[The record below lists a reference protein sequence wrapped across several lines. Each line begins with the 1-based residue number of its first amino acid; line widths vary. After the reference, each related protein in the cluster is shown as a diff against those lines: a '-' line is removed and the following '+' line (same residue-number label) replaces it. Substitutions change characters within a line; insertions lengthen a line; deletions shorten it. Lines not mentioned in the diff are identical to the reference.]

1 MLIDFPLISSI
12 LIISLLGSLLIYLF
26 PAGEKGTKW
35 FAVVLSL
42 IPLALSSILLL
53 GIVAPDMVQLPSV
66 AIPGQEFLAYER
78 ADWIPQAGIHFEFGV
93 DVLSG
98 PLVFLTALLTT
109 LGMIFSWGEK
119 HRTREFFAVLLFME
133 ATVVGV
139 FASLDLFLFFVFWEG
154 GLVPMYFLIA
164 IWGGP
169 NKKYASIKFFLF
181 TQAASLL
188 VLLGIF
194 VFYWMSDPRTFS
206 MVEVMVQRPVPVGIF
221 TDLLFFS
228 LLLGF
233 GTKLPMV
240 PLHTWLPDAHV
251 EAPTAGSVLLAGVL
265 LKMGGYGLI
274 RFNVQML
281 TDFSD
286 GAFGVSDSLYIL
298 VAIIGIVSIIYGA
311 FVCLAQDDLKRLVAF
326 SSVSHMGFVTLGM
339 AAAVLGARAGVDAN
353 LAMTGAV
360 FQLFAHGLIS
370 AALFMIAGAL
380 GHNVGTRLISRLQ
393 GAAKR
398 IPNTAGFMMVAFMA
412 SLGLPGLVGFV
423 AEFSVILGVY
433 QGFDAYFGS
442 GLYVLIPAISI
453 VITAGYYLYAMQRAM
468 FGPERED
475 AGEMKDLHSFEILSL
490 AVLMLFIALF
500 GILPYILFDPILG
513 WAGGLP

>member
-1 MLIDFPLISSI
+1 MPIEFPLLSSI

-26 PAGEKGTKW
+26 PAREKGTKL
-35 FAVVLSL
+35 FAILLSL
-42 IPLALSSILLL
+42 LPLALSSVLVI
-53 GIVAPDMVQLPSV
+53 GIAAPHIVELTSV
-66 AIPGQEFLAYER
+66 PAGGQEFLAYEK
-78 ADWIPQAGIHFEFGV
+78 ADWIPEAGISFEFGV
-93 DVLSG
+93 DQLSG
-98 PLVFLTALLTT
+98 PLVFLTSLLTT

-133 ATVVGV
+133 GTIVGV
-139 FASLDLFLFFVFWEG
+139 FASLDLFLFFIFWEG
-154 GLVPMYFLIA
+154 GLLPMYFLIA

-169 NKKYASIKFFLF
+169 NRRYASIKFFLY

-188 VLLGIF
+188 VLLGIL
-194 VFYWMSDPRTFS
+194 VFYWMSEPRSFS
-206 MVEVMVQRPVPVGIF
+206 MIDMIDNPPVPVGLY
-221 TDLLFFS
+221 TNLLFFA

-240 PLHTWLPDAHV
+240 PLHTWLADAHV

-281 TDFSD
+281 P
-286 GAFGVSDSLYIL
+286 GVVESLYML
-298 VAIIGIVSIIYGA
+298 VAVIGVVSIIYGA

-326 SSVSHMGFVTLGM
+326 SSVSHMGFVMLGI
-339 AAAVLGARAGVDAN
+339 AAAVLKGSN
-353 LAMTGAV
+353 LAMTGAI

-380 GHNVGTRLISRLQ
+380 GHNVGTRLISRLR

-423 AEFSVILGVY
+423 AEFSIFLGVY
-433 QGFDAYFGS
+433 QSFG
-442 GLYVLIPAISI
+442 LWVLIPAVSVI
-453 VITAGYYLYAMQRAM
+453 ITAGYYLYAMQRAM
-468 FGPERED
+468 FGPEKED
-475 AGEMKDLHSFEILSL
+475 MGEMKDLHSFEIVSLS
-490 AVLMLFIALF
+490 VLVVFIALL
-500 GILPYILFDPILG
+500 GILPFILFDPIANWVSALG
-513 WAGGLP
+513 LGGLP

>member
-1 MLIDFPLISSI
+1 MLIDFPIISSI
-12 LIISLLGSLLIYLF
+12 LIVSLLGTLLIYLF
-26 PAGEKGTKW
+26 PAGDRGTKW
-35 FAVVLSL
+35 FAVLLSL
-42 IPLALSSILLL
+42 VPLALSTILLL
-53 GIVAPDMVQLPSV
+53 GIVAPGSV
-66 AIPGQEFLAYER
+66 ELTSISAGGQEFLAYEK
-78 ADWIPQAGIHFEFGV
+78 AEWIPQAGISFEFGV
-93 DVLSG
+93 DQLSG
-98 PLVFLTALLTT
+98 PLVFLTSLLTT

-119 HRTREFFAVLLFME
+119 HRTKEFFAMLLFMQ
-133 ATVVGV
+133 ATVAGV
-139 FASLDLFLFFVFWEG
+139 FVSLDLFLFFVFWEG

-164 IWGGP
+164 VWGGP
-169 NKKYASIKFFLF
+169 KKKYASMKFFLF

-188 VLLGIF
+188 VLLGVL
-194 VFYWMSDPRTFS
+194 VFYWMSGTFS
-206 MVEVMVQRPVPVGIF
+206 IVEIMDQGQVIPPGLY
-221 TDLLFFS
+221 TDLLFFA

-265 LKMGGYGLI
+265 LKMGGYGLL
-274 RFNVQML
+274 RFNVQLL

-286 GAFGVSDSLYIL
+286 GALGVSDGMYLL
-298 VAIIGIVSIIYGA
+298 VAVIGIVSIVYGA
-311 FVCLAQDDLKRLVAF
+311 FVCLAQDDFKRLVAF
-326 SSVSHMGFVTLGM
+326 SSVSHMGFVTLGI

-380 GHNVGTRLISRLQ
+380 GHNVGTRLISKLH

-423 AEFSVILGVY
+423 AEFSVFLGVY
-433 QGFDAYFGS
+433 QGFEAYFGS
-442 GLYVLIPAISI
+442 GLWVLIPAIAI
-453 VITAGYYLYAMQRAM
+453 VITAGYYLFAMQRAM
-468 FGPERED
+468 FGPEEED
-475 AGEMKDLHSFEILSL
+475 AGEMKDLHSFEILPL
-490 AVLMLFIALF
+490 AVLIFFIALL
-500 GILPYILFDPILG
+500 GILPYLLFDPIHS
-513 WAGGLP
+513 WVGGLV

>member
-12 LIISLLGSLLIYLF
+12 LIVSLLGTLLIYLF
-26 PAGEKGTKW
+26 PAGDRGTKW
-35 FAVVLSL
+35 FAVLLSL
-42 IPLALSSILLL
+42 VPLALSTILLL
-53 GIVAPDMVQLPSV
+53 GIVAPESV
-66 AIPGQEFLAYER
+66 ELTSISTGGQEFLAYEK
-78 ADWIPQAGIHFEFGV
+78 AEWIPQAGISFEFGV
-93 DVLSG
+93 DQLSG
-98 PLVFLTALLTT
+98 PLVFLTSLLTT

-119 HRTREFFAVLLFME
+119 HRTKEFFAMLLFMQ
-133 ATVVGV
+133 ATVAGV
-139 FASLDLFLFFVFWEG
+139 FVSLDLFLFFVFWEG

-164 IWGGP
+164 VWGGP
-169 NKKYASIKFFLF
+169 NKKYASMKFFLF

-188 VLLGIF
+188 VLLGIL
-194 VFYWMSDPRTFS
+194 VFYWMSGTFS
-206 MVEVMVQRPVPVGIF
+206 MVDMLRQGQVIPIGLYS
-221 TDLLFFS
+221 DLLFFA

-281 TDFSD
+281 P
-286 GAFGVSDSLYIL
+286 GVSDGLYVL
-298 VAIIGIVSIIYGA
+298 VAIIGIVSIVYGA

-326 SSVSHMGFVTLGM
+326 SSVSHMGFVTLGIG
-339 AAAVLGARAGVDAN
+339 AAMLGGSK

-380 GHNVGTRLISRLQ
+380 GHNVGTRLISKLH

-423 AEFSVILGVY
+423 AEFSVFLGVY
-433 QGFDAYFGS
+433 QGFEAYFGS
-442 GLYVLIPAISI
+442 GLWVLIPAVAI
-453 VITAGYYLYAMQRAM
+453 VITAGYYLFAMQRAM
-468 FGPERED
+468 FGPEEEV
-475 AGEMKDLHSFEILSL
+475 AGEMKDLHSFEILPL
-490 AVLMLFIALF
+490 AVLVFFIALL
-500 GILPYILFDPILG
+500 GILPYLLFDPILS
-513 WAGGLP
+513 WVGGLP

>member
-1 MLIDFPLISSI
+1 MLVDFPLISSI

-26 PAGEKGTKW
+26 PAKEKGTKY
-35 FAVVLSL
+35 FAILLSL

-53 GIVAPDMVQLPSV
+53 GIVAPNAVQLNT
-66 AIPGQEFLAYER
+66 IPAGGQEFLAYEK
-78 ADWIPQAGIHFEFGV
+78 ADWIPQVGISFEFGV
-93 DVLSG
+93 DQLSG
-98 PLVFLTALLTT
+98 PLVFLTSLLTT

-119 HRTREFFAVLLFME
+119 HRTREFFAMLLFME
-133 ATVVGV
+133 GTVVGV
-139 FASLDLFLFFVFWEG
+139 FASLDLFLFFIFWEG
-154 GLVPMYFLIA
+154 GLLPMYFLIA
-164 IWGGP
+164 VWGGP
-169 NKKYASIKFFLF
+169 NKKYASMKFFLF

-188 VLLGIF
+188 VLLGIL
-194 VFYWMSDPRTFS
+194 VFYWMSDPRSFS
-206 MVEVMVQRPVPVGIF
+206 MIDMIEQTPVPIGLYQN
-221 TDLLFFS
+221 LLFFA

-281 TDFSD
+281 PD
-286 GAFGVSDSLYIL
+286 VSADLYIL
-298 VAIIGIVSIIYGA
+298 VAVIGIVSIIYGA

-326 SSVSHMGFVTLGM
+326 SSVSHMGFVMLGI
-339 AAAVLGARAGVDAN
+339 AAAMLGASN
-353 LAMTGAV
+353 LAMTGAI

-380 GHNVGTRLISRLQ
+380 GHNVGTRLISKLQ
-393 GAAKR
+393 GAAKK

-423 AEFSVILGVY
+423 AEFSVFLGVY
-433 QGFDAYFGS
+433 EGFQEYFGS
-442 GLYVLIPAISI
+442 GLWVLIPAIAI

-468 FGPERED
+468 FGPEKED
-475 AGEMKDLHSFEILSL
+475 MGEMRDLHNFEIISL
-490 AVLMLFIALF
+490 AVLVVFIAIF
-500 GILPYILFDPILG
+500 GILPFLLFDPISSWVSALG
-513 WAGGLP
+513 IGGI